1 MMRTGLPIHHPTL
14 GTVMA
19 PGHATGA
26 APAEEV
32 AR

>member
-1 MMRTGLPIHHPTL
+1 MMTTRPPIHHPAL
-14 GTVMA
+14 GTVIT

-26 APAEEV
+26 APGEEV

>member
-1 MMRTGLPIHHPTL
+1 MMTTRLPIHHPTL
-14 GTVMA
+14 GAAIT

-26 APAEEV
+26 TPGEEV